1 MSDARTALVA
11 GINGF
16 IGTALARCLTAAG
29 WRVVGILRTGSSRD
43 RLMEVPVTVAPKPAD
58 GVWLQRVERPSD
70 AQKQAF
76 QAWLGTPWIVGE
88 PAP

>member
-1 MSDARTALVA
+1 MRPAALL
-11 GINGF
+11 N
-16 IGTALARCLTAAG
+16 RCEDKKPGEIVRITLF
-29 WRVVGILRTGSSRD
+29 RRD

-58 GVWLQRVERPSD
+58 GVWLQRVERPSE